1 MKKILTLFVFVMCAL
16 SAFSATKVDFSL
28 LETEV
33 VVVPAET
40 FEISAKF
47 SIAKGW
53 HIYGEKTQIGLPTK
67 ISATLPK
74 GFVLEDIK
82 FPKTK
87 KFEFMS
93 ILSDGYSGEIIAKI
107 KIKAPDKSFKIPQK
121 LDFKASWLACADT
134 CVPEEKSDSVI
145 VIETIAKE
153 TPSQF
158 NPLLASIFGAILGG
172 LILNIM
178 PCVFPVISLKVMS
191 FASSSGDSKLSIAL
205 NGAIFSIGIISS
217 FAVLSFILAC
227 LKAFD
232 NSLGWG
238 FQLQNPS
245 FTLFMVG
252 VFWLI
257 SLSFIGLWEFGSA
270 ISTTASNSQTLTHKN
285 KYVSSLF
292 SGILAVLVAS
302 PCVAPF
308 MASAVG
314 FALASE
320 ASAID
325 SVLVITSVG
334 LGMAI
339 PYIILAIFPSLVK
352 KLPKPGRWLD
362 ILKKLLSIPMLLT
375 VFWLLVVYKQQG
387 GSMFRTSM
395 ALVMLA
401 IGAYIWGKYANILNK
416 KITRIK
422 AVLICVILAFSAFM
436 TAKIYTQERISENTQ
451 IEGNAWSAQ
460 KVEELIKS
468 GKAVFVDFTASWC
481 LTCQYNKQIINSA
494 KVKKL
499 FESNNITIIVADWT
513 NKNAEIGNEL
523 RKYGRAG
530 VPLYLL
536 ISPKDPKKPIIL
548 PSVLTQSI
556 IVEAV
561 DKIKQ

>member
-1 MKKILTLFVFVMCAL
+1 
-16 SAFSATKVDFSL
+16 
-28 LETEV
+28 
-33 VVVPAET
+33 
-40 FEISAKF
+40 
-47 SIAKGW
+47 
-53 HIYGEKTQIGLPTK
+53 
-67 ISATLPK
+67 
-74 GFVLEDIK
+74 
-82 FPKTK
+82 
-87 KFEFMS
+87 MS
-93 ILSDGYSGEIIAKI
+93 I
-107 KIKAPDKSFKIPQK
+107 
-121 LDFKASWLACADT
+121 T
-134 CVPEEKSDSVI
+134 
-145 VIETIAKE
+145 
-153 TPSQF
+153 
-158 NPLLASIFGAILGG
+158 
-172 LILNIM
+172 
-178 PCVFPVISLKVMS
+178 
-191 FASSSGDSKLSIAL
+191 
-205 NGAIFSIGIISS
+205 
-217 FAVLSFILAC
+217 
-227 LKAFD
+227 
-232 NSLGWG
+232 
-238 FQLQNPS
+238 
-245 FTLFMVG
+245 
-252 VFWLI
+252 
-257 SLSFIGLWEFGSA
+257 
-270 ISTTASNSQTLTHKN
+270 
-285 KYVSSLF
+285 
-292 SGILAVLVAS
+292 
-302 PCVAPF
+302 
-308 MASAVG
+308 
-314 FALASE
+314 
-320 ASAID
+320 
-325 SVLVITSVG
+325 
-334 LGMAI
+334 
-339 PYIILAIFPSLVK
+339 YIILAIFPSLVK
-352 KLPKPGRWLD
+352 KLPKPSRWLD